1 MENKPRLTK
10 ETMTQL
16 PIGAVLPIKCNT
28 AAELDNAYHNAL
40 HVRRKYPRRD
50 GYAYKIQRSAKTMT
64 VIVSV
69 IASATEHEKV

>member
-16 PIGAVLPIKCNT
+16 PKGAILPIKCAN

-40 HVRRKYPRRD
+40 YVRKTHQRND
-50 GYAYKIQRSAKTMT
+50 GGVYRVQRSVKTMT
-64 VIVSV
+64 VTVTV
-69 IASATEHEKV
+69 E

>member
-16 PIGAVLPIKCNT
+16 PIGAILPVQCNT

-40 HVRRKYPRRD
+40 YVRKKHKRAD
-50 GYAYKIQRSAKTMT
+50 GGVYKVQRSVKTMIVT
-64 VIVSV
+64 VSV
-69 IASATEHEKV
+69 EKGNRE